1 MRIKTTMRYYLTQSE
16 CPSSKDLQ
24 TINAGEGEEKRNL
37 HSWWECKLM
46 QSLWRTVWSFLKK
59 PKIELPY
66 DPAIPLLDIYT
77 EKTLIQKDTCTPL
90 FIVALFTIVKTR
102 SQLKFPLTDEW
113 IKKMWCIYT
122 LEYYSTKKKKRIMPF
137 ATTCMH
143 IILIKV
149 SQTDHMMS
157 LICGIQNIQINS
169 FTKQKQTHKH
179 RKQICV

>member
-1 MRIKTTMRYYLTQSE
+1 MVKTSHFHCRGFEVIPGQGTKSLQVIWCGKKSPKTKYKAARQEKMLASWIITEMRIKTTMRYYLTQSE

-90 FIVALFTIVKTR
+90 FIVALFTIAKVWKQHKC
-102 SQLKFPLTDEW
+102 SSTDKW
-113 IKKMWCIYT
+113 AKKMYIGN
-122 LEYYSTKKKKRIMPF
+122 
-137 ATTCMH
+137 
-143 IILIKV
+143 
-149 SQTDHMMS
+149 S
-157 LICGIQNIQINS
+157 LTI
-169 FTKQKQTHKH
+169 
-179 RKQICV
+179 